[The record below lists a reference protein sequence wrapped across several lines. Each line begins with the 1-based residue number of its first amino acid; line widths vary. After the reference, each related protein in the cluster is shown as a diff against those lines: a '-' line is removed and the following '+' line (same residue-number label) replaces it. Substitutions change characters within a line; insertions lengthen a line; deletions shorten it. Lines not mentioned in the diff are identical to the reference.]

1 MEFSIYVGLQYI
13 SSKSQKFKVQSSK
26 VQSLCSD
33 ISWDIIYILIFLE
46 SNKSG
51 NILISRNTKRI
62 VKKYITK
69 TIRLVILL

>member
-26 VQSLCSD
+26 VQVYVLTLAG
-33 ISWDIIYILIFLE
+33 ISYILIFLE